1 MYSESMLLR
10 NLNILIVTA
19 VWYMNSPAGIAQV
32 SQSDLAIRH
41 DDAVQLTKQARKLL
55 KQVKTL
61 TRLTKKTIAAQS
73 AQARHVL
80 LASLPENKAKYDLE
94 VRESVE
100 HKDPAPP
107 RRVVAAESQPV
118 LQNYA
123 DLVARYHAALSAYLQ
138 HRQSVQQHAAAFHA
152 AAQQQNSQSQ
162 SSNQPMVTVIPPVS
176 MLQVQTQDACDAL
189 QQAEVGL
196 HGLEEE
202 LNQAIGMMMNNR
214 KSLSAA
220 QYGALWTQ
228 SEERAA
234 ALQASA
240 NTFDQNVVTK
250 QGVIQGNLHGKMQE
264 AMRDG
269 DYVLSQ
275 KVYGDQQR
283 SSWLLHQEVERATKH
298 SQLAMQFLNQLQALS
313 PYASTRPSSSNASTN
328 DPNQFIQDDQ
338 ELATEFAQVQALYKQ
353 VQEASPKF
361 HQ

>member
-1 MYSESMLLR
+1 MSLRTLSVLML
-10 NLNILIVTA
+10 A
-19 VWYMNSPAGIAQV
+19 SVWCISTPAGNSQV
-32 SQSDLAIRH
+32 SKSDLAIRH
-41 DDAVQLTKQARKLL
+41 DDAIQLTKQAHKLS

-61 TRLTKKTIAAQS
+61 TRLTEKTIAVQS
-73 AQARHVL
+73 SQARHVL
-80 LASLPENKAKYDLE
+80 CENLAENKTKYDLE
-94 VRESVE
+94 VHESME
-100 HKDPAPP
+100 HTNPERP

-118 LQNYA
+118 LRNYA

-152 AAQQQNSQSQ
+152 AAEQQNSQSQ
-162 SSNQPMVTVIPPVS
+162 SNNQPMVIAVPPVGS
-176 MLQVQTQDACDAL
+176 LQLQTQDACDAL
-189 QQAEVGL
+189 QQAEANL
-196 HGLEEE
+196 HSLEEE
-202 LNQAIGMMMNNR
+202 LSQAIAMMMNNR

-228 SEERAA
+228 SEQRVN
-234 ALQASA
+234 ALQVGA
-240 NTFDQNVVTK
+240 NAFDQNVVAK
-250 QGVIQGNLHGKMQE
+250 QGVIQANMHGKMQE

-283 SSWLLHQEVERATKH
+283 SSWVLHEEVQRAAKH
-298 SQLAMQFLNQLQALS
+298 SQLAMQLLNQLQSLS
-313 PYASTRPSSSNASTN
+313 PYASNRPSGNSASTS

-338 ELATEFAQVQALYKQ
+338 ELATEYAQVQSLYQQ

>member
-1 MYSESMLLR
+1 MSLR
-10 NLNILIVTA
+10 ILS
-19 VWYMNSPAGIAQV
+19 VWLCAAIWSFSAPAGISQV
-32 SQSDLAIRH
+32 SKSDLAIRH
-41 DDAVQLTKQARKLL
+41 DDAVQLTKQAHKLS
-55 KQVKTL
+55 KQVKAL
-61 TRLTKKTIAAQS
+61 TRLTNKTIAVQS
-73 AQARHVL
+73 SQARHVL
-80 LASLPENKAKYDLE
+80 CESLPDNKAKYDLE
-94 VRESVE
+94 VRESTE
-100 HKDPAPP
+100 RSNPDRP
-107 RRVVAAESQPV
+107 RRVVAAESKPV

-162 SSNQPMVTVIPPVS
+162 SNNQPVTIAVPPAGL
-176 MLQVQTQDACDAL
+176 LQVQTQDACDAL
-189 QQAEVGL
+189 QQAEVVL
-196 HGLEEE
+196 HSLEEE
-202 LNQAIGMMMNNR
+202 LSQAIGMMMNNR

-228 SEERAA
+228 SEQRVN
-234 ALQASA
+234 ALQAGA
-240 NTFDQNVVTK
+240 NSFDQNVVTK
-250 QGVIQGNLHGKMQE
+250 QGVIQANLHGKMQE

-283 SSWLLHQEVERATKH
+283 SSWVLHQEVQRATKH
-298 SQLAMQFLNQLQALS
+298 SQLAMQFLNQLQSLS
-313 PYASTRPSSSNASTN
+313 PYASNRSSSSSASTN

-338 ELATEFAQVQALYKQ
+338 ELATEYAQVQSLYKQ